1 MNSTA
6 SSSSSD
12 ETFNHLTIWLYQ
24 PMTICIISVTIGTIL
39 VFITYFLPAII
50 IICRIRRERHRLN
63 IKELR
68 RISDFI

>member
-1 MNSTA
+1 
-6 SSSSSD
+6 
-12 ETFNHLTIWLYQ
+12 
-24 PMTICIISVTIGTIL
+24 MTICIISVTIGTIL